1 MEAHKEVTQD
11 GCCAHD
17 HSKHSH
23 DHDDHHDG
31 HSHDHSQKNPYL
43 PALVSFIV
51 LGIGLVLD
59 YAIQPAFFTGWAR
72 LVWYLVAYFPVGFPV
87 LQQGIRLA
95 VKGDLFTEFFLMG
108 IATIGAFSIGEY
120 PEGVAVM
127 LFYAIGELF
136 QHSAVDRATKNIQAL
151 LDIRPD
157 KATVKRNDQWVTI
170 KPSEA
175 AISELLLIKPGEK
188 VALDGILTTERASFN
203 TAALT
208 GESKPSTLEKGETV
222 LAGMISLD
230 QVSEIKITKKF
241 EDSSLARILKL
252 VQSATKNKA
261 KPELFIRKFARI
273 YTPAV
278 TFLAIGLVFL
288 PYFFV
293 TDYVFAEWLYRACVF
308 LVISCPCA
316 LVISIPLGYFGGI
329 GAASRHGI
337 LFKGSNYLDLM
348 TKVNTVV
355 MDKTGTLTQGVFTVQ
370 KVATELDQT
379 EFLLVSAALESQS
392 THPAAKAVTDYVSQQ
407 LPNTVFPKID
417 LAKEIPGHGI
427 TAQTGGK
434 EAMAGNLKLLDRF
447 GISYP
452 NELTSIVE
460 TLVVVAIDGKYAGY
474 FTIADELKDDS
485 KEAITQLHKAGITA
499 TIMLS
504 GDKKSVVEQVAKE
517 LAIDQAYGNLLPE
530 EKVDRI
536 RDIKKDPTRIVAFV
550 GDGINDAPALA
561 LSDVGI
567 AMGSLGSD
575 AAIETADVILQTDH
589 PSRIA
594 TAIKIGKATRQIVI
608 QNIAMA
614 FLVKAVVLLLGAGGI
629 ATLWEAVFA
638 DVGVALLAILNAIR
652 IQKMNF

>member
-1 MEAHKEVTQD
+1 METHKEVTQN

-17 HSKHSH
+17 HSAQSH
-23 DHDDHHDG
+23 DHHEG

-43 PALVSFIV
+43 PALLSFILLV
-51 LGIGLVLD
+51 IGLVLD
-59 YAIQPAFFTGWAR
+59 YAIQPAFFSGWIR
-72 LVWYLVAYFPVGFPV
+72 LAWYLLAYLPVGFPV
-87 LQQGIRLA
+87 LKQGIQLA
-95 VKGDLFTEFFLMG
+95 IKGDLFTEFFLMG

-136 QHSAVDRATKNIQAL
+136 QHGAVERATRNIQAL

-157 KATVKRNDQWVTI
+157 KAIVKRNDQWVTI

-175 AISELLLIKPGEK
+175 TIGELLLIKPGEK
-188 VALDGILTTERASFN
+188 VALDGELTTARASFN

-208 GESKPSTLEKGETV
+208 GESKPSTFEKGEIV

-230 QVSEIKITKKF
+230 QVSEIRITKKF

-278 TFLAIGLVFL
+278 TFLALGLAFL

-293 TDYVFAEWLYRACVF
+293 ADYVFTEWLYRACVF

-355 MDKTGTLTQGVFTVQ
+355 MDKTGTLTRGVFTVQ
-370 KVATELDQT
+370 KVETNLDQT
-379 EFLLVSAALESQS
+379 EFLLYSAALESQS
-392 THPAAKAVTDYVSQQ
+392 THPAAKAVTDYVTQ
-407 LPNTVFPKID
+407 LFPNASLPTITQ
-417 LAKEIPGHGI
+417 AKEIPGHGI
-427 TAQTGGK
+427 TAELNGK
-434 EAMAGNLKLLDRF
+434 PAMAGNLKLLKRF
-447 GISYP
+447 EIPYP
-452 NELTSIVE
+452 SELKAIVE
-460 TLVVVAIDGKYAGY
+460 TLVVVAIDGNYAGY
-474 FTIADELKDDS
+474 FTIADELKEGS
-485 KEAITQLHKAGITA
+485 KEALSLLHKIGVTA

-504 GDKKSVVEQVAKE
+504 GDKKSVVEKVAKE
-517 LAIDQAYGNLLPE
+517 LSIDQAYGNLLPE
-530 EKVDRI
+530 EKVAH
-536 RDIKKDPTRIVAFV
+536 IKTLKNDPNRVVAFV

-575 AAIETADVILQTDH
+575 AAIETADVILQTDQ
-589 PSRIA
+589 PTRIA
-594 TAIKIGKATRQIVI
+594 TAIQIGKATRQIVI

-614 FLVKAVVLLLGAGGI
+614 FVVKAVVLLLGAGGI